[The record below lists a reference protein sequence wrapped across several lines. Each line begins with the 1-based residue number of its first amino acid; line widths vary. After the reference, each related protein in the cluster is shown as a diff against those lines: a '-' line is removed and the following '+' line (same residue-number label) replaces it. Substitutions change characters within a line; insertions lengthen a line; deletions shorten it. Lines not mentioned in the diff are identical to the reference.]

1 MPTRYVA
8 SRLTA
13 GNFLFPL
20 ALYFEGD
27 RVTARKPSWFS
38 FSDRTIPLSKIA
50 CVTLASGM
58 FFASVRVE
66 SSGGTEDIVAHGFR
80 KKDLLRFRQEVESAL
95 ASTTNGGVPVLSPG
109 DLKKCPYCAESIQ
122 KDAIK
127 CRYCGEFLANR

>member
-1 MPTRYVA
+1 MASRYSA
-8 SRLTA
+8 SRLTP
-13 GNFLFPL
+13 GNLLFPL
-20 ALYFEGD
+20 ALYFEDD

-38 FSDRTIPLSKIA
+38 FSDRTIPMSKIA

-80 KKDLLRFRQEVESAL
+80 KRDLLKFRQEVETAL
-95 ASTTNGGVPVLSPG
+95 ARGTPGGLAIPAG

-122 KDAIK
+122 KDAVK